1 MAKQYRTKLKS
12 IYGGRS
18 AAGRNEYKPDD
29 ILKGQTPKQHCEALI
44 AQRGE
49 GRFEKVSE
57 HEDVCYLLSGIILV
71 HRLGQSIVIIMMY
84 VQRLLLQAC
93 SMMKPPT

>member
-44 AQRGE
+44 A
-49 GRFEKVSE
+49 
-57 HEDVCYLLSGIILV
+57 
-71 HRLGQSIVIIMMY
+71 
-84 VQRLLLQAC
+84 
-93 SMMKPPT
+93 